1 MTDLERFMRKVE
13 KVDGCWLWAAATS
26 KGIPVFRANRRTHTA
41 SRWLYRQYHDL
52 NSTHLVVTTC
62 GNRHCVNPEHLK
74 SMTKSEFNKPDK
86 SKELERRESIRAVMA
101 DALRRPWRKLSN
113 ASLGI
118 EDFMP

>member
-13 KVDGCWLWAAATS
+13 KVDGCWLWTS
-26 KGIPVFRANRRTHTA
+26 SCSNGSPTFRANGRMHSARR
-41 SRWLYRQYHDL
+41 WMYRQHHDL
-52 NSTHLVVTTC
+52 NSTHIVANTC
-62 GNRHCVNPEHLK
+62 GERRCVNPGHLK
-74 SMTKSEFNKPDK
+74 SMTKSAFNSPDK
-86 SKELERRESIRAVMA
+86 AEETAKRERITSIMA